1 MNFNK
6 LRYFLKISKDH
17 LEYPLE
23 MEYSICTED
32 IYWRFTYPV
41 MHTNVNFIYSFET
54 VTYQTNT

>member
-32 IYWRFTYPV
+32 IY
-41 MHTNVNFIYSFET
+41 
-54 VTYQTNT
+54 

>member
-23 MEYSICTED
+23 MEYSTCAED
-32 IYWRFTYPV
+32 IYRRFTYPV
-41 MHTNVNFIYSFET
+41 MYTNENFIYSFET
-54 VTYQTNT
+54 VIYQTNI

>member
-17 LEYPLE
+17 LEYSLE

-32 IYWRFTYPV
+32 IY
-41 MHTNVNFIYSFET
+41 
-54 VTYQTNT
+54 